1 MQQTNVSLLQHGEA
15 VPGIGLTAEIAVT
28 IFKQK
33 DDDSKRG
40 TLSGMVRVTVRM
52 RAPLMTA
59 ACSLHVLAFASKLC
73 KCHTELVAVRA
84 EAVERDGEHGEH

>member
-1 MQQTNVSLLQHGEA
+1 MVQHGEA

-40 TLSGMVRVTVRM
+40 TLSGMVRVTVR
-52 RAPLMTA
+52 APLMTA
-59 ACSLHVLAFASKLC
+59 CSLHGLRCWRHRGRTAAVPPQLANTA
-73 KCHTELVAVRA
+73 ELAAVRA

>member
-1 MQQTNVSLLQHGEA
+1 MKAAGAHKGGMVQHGVL

-40 TLSGMVRVTVRM
+40 TLSGMVRVTVR
-52 RAPLMTA
+52 APLMTA
-59 ACSLHVLAFASKLC
+59 ACSQ
-73 KCHTELVAVRA
+73 
-84 EAVERDGEHGEH
+84 